1 MEAAVY
7 EVRFY
12 KGDYIERQRRANV
25 DRAAAYIEHHFNSSS
40 SPTADYTVVITGSNA
55 SQTSRNWG
63 RWYAQAISREFE
75 VPVGGDQGIKV
86 GGYDGRGDG
95 NLRHTNMP
103 AILLE
108 PLFASNP
115 RHADIVRSED
125 GQMRM
130 AGALVDSIKRFFP
143 DGGLIAFSVGHKYK
157 TSNPNDR
164 GAPLVGGGTEAE
176 FAEKVLLKAEEL
188 LHEVTG
194 PDEERRLRVVHGEET
209 LLDEVVDEDA
219 QVVWDPE
226 RCLLRI
232 VG

>member
-1 MEAAVY
+1 MEESVY

-12 KGDYIERQRRANV
+12 KGDYSERQRRANV
-25 DRAAAYIEHHFNSSS
+25 DQAAAYIEHHFNSSS
-40 SPTADYTVVITGSNA
+40 SPTAAYTVVITGSNA

-63 RWYAQAISREFE
+63 RWYAQAISREFD
-75 VPVGGDQGIKV
+75 VPVGGDQGIMV

-95 NLRHTNMP
+95 NLRHTDMP

-125 GQMRM
+125 GQIRM
-130 AGALVDSIKRFFP
+130 ARVLVDSIRRFFP

-157 TSNPNDR
+157 TSNPSDR
-164 GAPLVGGGTEAE
+164 GATLAGGGTEAE
-176 FAEKVLLKAEEL
+176 FAEKVLRKAEEML
-188 LHEVTG
+188 QDVTS
-194 PDEERRLRVVHGEET
+194 PEAERHLRVVKGEAT
-209 LLDEVVDEDA
+209 LLDEVIDEDA
-219 QVVWDPE
+219 QMVWDPE

>member
-1 MEAAVY
+1 MY

-12 KGDYIERQRRANV
+12 KGDYSERQRRANA
-25 DRAAAYIEHHFNSSS
+25 DQAIAYVEHHFNSSS
-40 SPTADYTVVITGSNA
+40 SPTAEYTVVITGSNA

-75 VPVGGDQGIKV
+75 VPVGGDQGIMV

-95 NLRHTNMP
+95 NLRHTDMP

-125 GQMRM
+125 GQMRL
-130 AGALVDSIKRFFP
+130 ARVLVDSIKRFFP

-157 TSNPNDR
+157 TSNPSDR
-164 GAPLVGGGTEAE
+164 GAALVGGGTEAE
-176 FAEKVLLKAEEL
+176 FAEKVLRRPRRCCMAS
-188 LHEVTG
+188 
-194 PDEERRLRVVHGEET
+194 PAPSEERHVRVVKGEAT
-209 LLDEVVDEDA
+209 LLDEVIDEDA
-219 QVVWDPE
+219 QMVWDPE

>member
-1 MEAAVY
+1 VY

-12 KGDYIERQRRANV
+12 KGDYGERQRRANA
-25 DRAAAYIEHHFNSSS
+25 DQAKAYVEHHFNSSS
-40 SPTADYTVVITGSNA
+40 SPMANYAVVITGSNA

-63 RWYAQAISREFE
+63 RWYTQATSREFD
-75 VPVGGDQGIKV
+75 VPIGGDQGIKV

-95 NLRHTNMP
+95 NLKHTNMP

-115 RHADIVRSED
+115 RHADIIRSED

-130 AGALVDSIKRFFP
+130 ARVLVDSVRRFFP

-157 TSNPNDR
+157 TSNPDDR
-164 GAPLVGGGTEAE
+164 GANLVGGGSEAE
-176 FAEKVLLKAEEL
+176 FAEKVLLKAEAM
-188 LHEVTG
+188 LHG
-194 PDEERRLRVVHGEET
+194 ISAPEEGRHLRVVKGEEV
-209 LLDEVVDEDA
+209 LLDDVIDEDA
-219 QVVWDPE
+219 LLVWDPE

-232 VG
+232 VE